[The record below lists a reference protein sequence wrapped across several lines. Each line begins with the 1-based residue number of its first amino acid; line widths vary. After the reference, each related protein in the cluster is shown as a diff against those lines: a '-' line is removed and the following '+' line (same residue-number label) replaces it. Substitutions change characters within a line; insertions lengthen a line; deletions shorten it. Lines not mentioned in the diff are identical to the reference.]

1 MFINYMCIN
10 CGQSFM
16 TEKELWN
23 HINNHKEDTVS
34 AVRLEGD
41 MTHKDPRLTE
51 IFYRAQASDYSRK
64 KLAYRELRNHPQ
76 LRWADVF
83 AMMFAGVVA
92 TLVVAFVMGEI

>member
-1 MFINYMCIN
+1 
-10 CGQSFM
+10 M
-16 TEKELWN
+16 T
-23 HINNHKEDTVS
+23 NNND
-34 AVRLEGD
+34 
-41 MTHKDPRLTE
+41 RLTE
-51 IFYRAQASDYSRK
+51 LFVSAQASDYSRK